1 MAHLST
7 NNPTT
12 STEPADRERSLESM
26 NTPADLDVTPEQQAT
41 IAEIMQAHGY
51 TGLKKT
57 QAFAFNGGI
66 LDEGNDLLIAET
78 GNGKTLTAE
87 AVTLNH
93 LKKGNRVA
101 YLVPSTQ
108 LVWDKKEAIEEWAGD
123 TYSIYSGRGKFRSG
137 DVAVAT
143 FDSFYQAVLQGKEG
157 ARSLDALILDD
168 FHEIYGGFRGTGIE
182 LAISA
187 ALNNDIDL
195 YGISATLED
204 SNEIGEWMNA
214 NVHVSPEDRQTPIRE
229 FAVDSSTSST
239 KDTIVQTIKQNQNDG
254 PFLVFCFAK
263 TWTESRAEALA
274 EEGIFDGPSKDRNLR
289 RELSNEVDGL
299 LTETHRDIL
308 DMLHNGVG
316 YIHADLPGTVKKFV
330 LDLYDEGEIQALT
343 TTTSLAYGF
352 DSPVKTVIVADCK
365 RRGEYVGIYEYVQ
378 WAGRAARPSM
388 GYEEGYCHVLADD
401 PEEAAERFFEPTRE
415 LEDVHTH
422 IDNDEQ
428 FRWLTL
434 ELIANGWDSADLMRE
449 FIHKSLYYHQMTVNN
464 AWGQGPETK
473 DEKLTKRL
481 KNSTAWLVEQ
491 DFISE
496 DATRE
501 GFSTKHLGRGAVNFH
516 YNSFVDAELQSIK
529 SFYEWA
535 DETASGDIRQ
545 LDYLHQVID
554 NFDLALTVR
563 AVDGRLEPTLI
574 DNGYEATE
582 QGITAGLV
590 RWYWMRNY
598 STERIEQETGVDP
611 TYLPGLARKLSN
623 TVRATQYVVEAAP
636 NARKPDWHDS
646 LVFRVDKGVRED
658 AVGVAADINA
668 MGRARIRF
676 LRAYLEKM
684 ATQTLDLD
692 SSESLGTLLTGFYD
706 HTSSA
711 EQFEEVLSE
720 QVTMIGDVTAKNI
733 SEFIQSNDFTATNL
747 ATEEETALEISP
759 SEDGSTADVAFSKAG
774 GQPTSLQDF

>member
-1 MAHLST
+1 MMNTSE
-7 NNPTT
+7 PTT
-12 STEPADRERSLESM
+12 STETAPRECSLESM
-26 NTPADLDVTPEQQAT
+26 KTPADLDVTPQQQAT
-41 IAEIMQAHGY
+41 IAEIMKSHGY

-57 QAFAFNGGI
+57 QAFAFNNGI

-123 TYSIYSGRGKFRSG
+123 NYSIYSGRGKYRSG

-143 FDSFYQAVLQGKEG
+143 FDSFYQAILQGKEG

-168 FHEIYGGFRGTGIE
+168 FHEIYGSFRGIGIE

-204 SNEIGEWMNA
+204 SSEIGDWMNA
-214 NVHVSPEDRQTPIRE
+214 NVHVSPEARQTPIRE
-229 FAVDSSTSST
+229 FAVDSGTSST
-239 KDTIVQTIKQNQNDG
+239 KETIIETIKENHDDG

-263 TWTESRAEALA
+263 TWTESRAKALA
-274 EEGIFDGPSKDRNLR
+274 EEGIFDGPSSDRDLR
-289 RELSNEVDGL
+289 TELSNEVDGL
-299 LTETHRDIL
+299 LTETHREIL
-308 DMLHNGVG
+308 EMLRNGVG
-316 YIHADLPGTVKKFV
+316 YVHADLPGTVKKFV

-352 DSPVKTVIVADCK
+352 DSPVKTVIVADIK
-365 RRGEYVGIYEYVQ
+365 RRGEYVGVYEYVQ

-401 PEEAAERFFEPTRE
+401 PEEAAARFFEPDRE

-422 IDNDEQ
+422 IDNEEQ

-434 ELIANGWDSADLMRE
+434 ELIANGWDSIDLMRK
-449 FIHKSLYYHQMTVNN
+449 FIHNSLYYHQMTVNN
-464 AWGQGPETK
+464 KWGQGPETK
-473 DEKLTKRL
+473 DEKLKGKL
-481 KNSTAWLVEQ
+481 EDSTSWLAKQ
-491 DFISE
+491 GFISK
-496 DATRE
+496 DATRN

-516 YNSFVDAELQSIK
+516 YNSFVDADLQGIK
-529 SFYEWA
+529 SFYNWA
-535 DETASGDIRQ
+535 DETNTGDIRQ
-545 LDYLHQVID
+545 LDYLHQVIS
-554 NFDLALTVR
+554 NFELALSVKT
-563 AVDGRLEPTLI
+563 VDGRLEPTLV
-574 DNGYEATE
+574 DNGYEANE
-582 QGITAGLV
+582 QGITAGLI

-623 TVRATQYVVEAAP
+623 TVRATQYIVEAAP
-636 NARKPDWHDS
+636 NARKPDWHDN
-646 LVFRVDKGVRED
+646 LTFRVDKGVRED
-658 AVGVAADINA
+658 TVGMAAEINA

-676 LRAYLEKM
+676 LRSYLEKM
-684 ATQTLDLD
+684 ATQTLEVD
-692 SSESLGTLLTGFYD
+692 SGKDLGTLLTKFYN

-733 SEFIQSNDFTATNL
+733 SKYVQSNDFNATNL
-747 ATEEETALEISP
+747 STDEETALEASP
-759 SEDGSTADVAFSKAG
+759 TEDGAIANTEFSTAG